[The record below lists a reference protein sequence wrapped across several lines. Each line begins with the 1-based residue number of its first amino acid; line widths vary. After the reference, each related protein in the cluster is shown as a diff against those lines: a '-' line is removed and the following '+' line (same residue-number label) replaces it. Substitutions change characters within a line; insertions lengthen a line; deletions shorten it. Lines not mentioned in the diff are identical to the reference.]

1 MIAEP
6 NGLTWLC
13 CECEKR
19 LDKSEMLEFG
29 GTVACE
35 ECVRSY
41 YEQANSVDPMIQ
53 WDVELE
59 VKTRRR
65 NAFACGSNGTGAN
78 LRSRPRSSDIKPENL
93 PRQVTES
100 RLALVGRLDLRPA
113 LFQFRVLALERKA
126 YSRVT
131 NPERFASL
139 HDSAAGLLQRLER
152 EFELQRRRKASTPIW
167 STTAICRA

>member
-1 MIAEP
+1 M
-6 NGLTWLC
+6 
-13 CECEKR
+13 
-19 LDKSEMLEFG
+19 
-29 GTVACE
+29 
-35 ECVRSY
+35 
-41 YEQANSVDPMIQ
+41 
-53 WDVELE
+53 
-59 VKTRRR
+59 
-65 NAFACGSNGTGAN
+65 GSNGTGAN
-78 LRSRPRSSDIKPENL
+78 LRSTPRSSDIKPENL

-152 EFELQRRRKASTPIW
+152 EFEPQRRRTASTPIW